1 MTLKRPEDYKGFPT
15 RDIYHDIIGFR
26 ADKGLDEQENEVWK
40 VTVKIVM
47 YSDANKVEAL
57 DPPKEYLLGSVSN
70 PSVITYDKV
79 IELTM
84 AHENFIGATEV

>member
-1 MTLKRPEDYKGFPT
+1 MTLKESKSYKGFP
-15 RDIYHDIIGFR
+15 IAEIHHDIIGFR
-26 ADKGLDEQENEVWK
+26 ADKGLDEEQNVIWK

-47 YSDANKVEAL
+47 YSDSNKVEAL
-57 DPPKEYLLGSVSN
+57 DPPKEYPLGTVAN

-84 AHENFIGATEV
+84 AHENFLGAVEV